1 MPSTADCSYVFL
13 PVSFNA
19 GLQEW
24 TLFHGMKEKHM
35 FKEFISLVILK

>member
-13 PVSFNA
+13 PVSFDT
-19 GLQEW
+19 GLKEW
-24 TLFHGMKEKHM
+24 TLFHGMREKHI